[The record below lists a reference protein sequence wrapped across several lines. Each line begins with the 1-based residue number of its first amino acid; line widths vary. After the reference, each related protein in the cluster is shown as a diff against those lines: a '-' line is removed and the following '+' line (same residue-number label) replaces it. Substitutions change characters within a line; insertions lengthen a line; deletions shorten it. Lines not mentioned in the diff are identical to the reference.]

1 MARYRSR
8 MSKSLV
14 KKKSGGKK
22 KAPKK
27 KAGRINTGGGLTSG
41 GALKTGG
48 SVTNTAPQAFDGTGC
63 VGCPESF
70 TDAPKPIAEDVTIPT
85 GGTKTTWDPS
95 QGGMSSG
102 DTSCAEGG
110 GLVSGG
116 ALETGGKKT
125 PGGSLRSGSAL
136 KTGGRLRTGGKM
148 DVDKT
153 LQFVTADMTYPEAV
167 HALGQMDD
175 ETFYILQGLGGA
187 FLPNVDHPLRE
198 PYIKHFGGGFQH
210 PANISKVATMDLLK
224 AENPRRLAQMLHTEW
239 RDHNREHKVGG
250 GLLDSLKNVFKK
262 GVSGLKSGT
271 KAAFSAGKKL
281 HSALERGIDLAEQL
295 GGPLGAV
302 AQHLP
307 KVNIPGVGAV
317 DVGSIARVAV
327 EQAGDVSKNLGR
339 VLQTVSE
346 VGKIIG

>member
-8 MSKSLV
+8 MSKSVV

-22 KAPKK
+22 KAAPKK
-27 KAGRINTGGGLTSG
+27 KKAAGLTTG

-48 SVTNTAPQAFDGTGC
+48 GLTNTAPQAFDGTGSI
-63 VGCPESF
+63 GAPESF
-70 TDAPKPIAEDVTIPT
+70 SDAPKPIAENVTIPT

-95 QGGMSSG
+95 QGGMSSA
-102 DTSCAEGG
+102 DVSCAEGG
-110 GLVSGG
+110 SLVSGG
-116 ALETGGKKT
+116 SLKTGGKK
-125 PGGSLRSGSAL
+125 GSAL

-153 LQFVTADMTYPEAV
+153 LQFVTSDMTYPEAV

-210 PANISKVATMDLLK
+210 PSNISKVATMDLLK

-239 RDHNREHKVGG
+239 RDHNRGHKVGG

-262 GVSGLKSGT
+262 GVSGLKTGT

-295 GGPLGAV
+295 AGPLGAV
-302 AQHLP
+302 AEHLP

-317 DVGSIARVAV
+317 DVGSIAKVAV
-327 EQAGDVSKNLGR
+327 EQAGDVSKNLGQ
-339 VLQTVSE
+339 VLNTVSE

>member
-8 MSKSLV
+8 MSKSVV

-22 KAPKK
+22 KAAPKK
-27 KAGRINTGGGLTSG
+27 KAGRITTGGGLPTGGGLTTG

-48 SVTNTAPQAFDGTGC
+48 SLTNTATQAFDGTGC

-70 TDAPKPIAEDVTIPT
+70 TDAPKPIAENVIIPT

-95 QGGMSSG
+95 QGGMSSA
-102 DTSCAEGG
+102 DTSCAQGG
-110 GLVSGG
+110 ALVSGG
-116 ALETGGKKT
+116 ALETGG
-125 PGGSLRSGSAL
+125 AL
-136 KTGGRLRTGGKM
+136 KTGGRLRTGGKI
-148 DVDKT
+148 DPDKT

-167 HALGQMDD
+167 HALGSMDD

-210 PANISKVATMDLLK
+210 PSNISKVATMDLLR

-239 RDHNREHKVGG
+239 RDHNRGHKVGG
-250 GLLDSLKNVFKK
+250 GLLDSLKNVFRK
-262 GVSGLKSGT
+262 GVSGLKTGT
-271 KAAFSAGKKL
+271 KAAYSAGKKL
-281 HSALERGIDLAEQL
+281 HSALERGINLAEQL
-295 GGPLGAV
+295 AGPLGAV
-302 AQHLP
+302 AHHLP

-317 DVGSIARVAV
+317 DVGSIAKVAV
-327 EQAGDVSKNLGR
+327 EQAGDVSKNLGQ
-339 VLQTVSE
+339 VLNTVSQ
-346 VGKIIG
+346 VGKIISPAPTY

>member
-8 MSKSLV
+8 MSKSVV

-22 KAPKK
+22 KAAPKK
-27 KAGRINTGGGLTSG
+27 KAGRISTGGGLTTG

-48 SVTNTAPQAFDGTGC
+48 SLTNTAPQAFDGTGC
-63 VGCPESF
+63 IGCPESF
-70 TDAPKPIAEDVTIPT
+70 SDAPKPIAENVTIPT

-95 QGGMSSG
+95 QGGMSSA
-102 DTSCAEGG
+102 DVSCAEGG
-110 GLVSGG
+110 SLVSGG
-116 ALETGGKKT
+116 SLETGGKK
-125 PGGSLRSGSAL
+125 GSAL

-153 LQFVTADMTYPEAV
+153 LQFVTSDMTYPEAV

-210 PANISKVATMDLLK
+210 PSNISKVATMDLLK

-239 RDHNREHKVGG
+239 RDHNRGHKVGG

-262 GVSGLKSGT
+262 GVSGLKTGT

-295 GGPLGAV
+295 AGPLGAV
-302 AQHLP
+302 AEHLP

-317 DVGSIARVAV
+317 DVGSIAKVAV
-327 EQAGDVSKNLGR
+327 EQAGDVSKNLGQ
-339 VLQTVSE
+339 VLNTVSE